1 MTKLPKAGDVAE
13 LVRLPALLSVPG
25 DVFLG
30 AVTSGKRRRP
40 SEVAGLTGA
49 SCCLYLAGMS
59 LNDYADR
66 DVDAA
71 ERPKRPIPSGRVGP
85 GFALGLSVGL
95 TAAGLGISLAAGGRR
110 ALGVALPLA
119 ATVWAYD
126 LALKKTPLGPA
137 AMAAARSLDVLMGA
151 GTLNALST
159 MPAAGVVGG
168 HIFLTTVVSRQEARG
183 GTRALA
189 LGALAGSAAV
199 TAAAAR
205 VSRGKTTGSL
215 GRRLARATSLAL
227 LGAHAASMAEA
238 ELAAVRDP
246 RAKNLQK
253 VVGAGVLGLMPLEG
267 GMLVASGAPGA
278 PGGAAA
284 LAAAWPLARHL
295 ARKRSVT

>member
-30 AVTSGKRRRP
+30 AATSGKSRSP
-40 SEVAGLTGA
+40 SEVAGLTVA
-49 SCCLYLAGMS
+49 SCCFYLAGMS

-66 DVDAA
+66 DVDAV
-71 ERPKRPIPSGRVGP
+71 ERPKRPVPSGRVGA

-137 AMAAARSLDVLMGA
+137 AMATARSLDVLMGA
-151 GTLNALST
+151 GTLNARATL
-159 MPAAGVVGG
+159 PAAGVVGG
-168 HIFLTTVVSRQEARG
+168 HILLITTVSRQEAQG

-199 TAAAAR
+199 TAAAAKI
-205 VSRGKTTGSL
+205 SFNKGIAGSL
-215 GRRLARATSLAL
+215 GRRIARAASLAL
-227 LGAHAASMAEA
+227 LGAHAASMAGA
-238 ELAAVRDP
+238 ELAALRDP

-267 GMLVASGAPGA
+267 GMLASSGAPGR
-278 PGGAAA
+278 AAA
-284 LAAAWPLARHL
+284 LAVAWPLARHL

>member
-1 MTKLPKAGDVAE
+1 MSRLPKAGDVAE

-25 DVFLG
+25 DVFVG
-30 AVTSGKRRRP
+30 AATSGKGRSA
-40 SEVAGLTGA
+40 SELAGLTGA

-66 DVDAA
+66 EVDAV

-95 TAAGLGISLAAGGRR
+95 TGAGLGLALAAGGRR

-151 GTLNALST
+151 GTLDAKAAL
-159 MPAAGVVGG
+159 PAAGVVGG
-168 HIFLTTVVSRQEARG
+168 HILLITTVSRQEAQG
-183 GTRALA
+183 GTRQLA
-189 LGALAGSAAV
+189 VAALAGSAAV
-199 TAAAAR
+199 VLAAADTFPAK
-205 VSRGKTTGSL
+205 GNAGSP
-215 GRRLARATSLAL
+215 GRRTGRAASLAL
-227 LGAHAASMAEA
+227 FGAHAANMAAA
-238 ELAAVRDP
+238 EVAAIRDP

-267 GMLVASGAPGA
+267 GILAASGAGVR
-278 PGGAAA
+278 AAA
-284 LAAAWPLARHL
+284 LAAAWPLARRL
-295 ARKRSVT
+295 AKKRPVT

>member
-13 LVRLPALLSVPG
+13 LVRLPALFSVPG

-30 AVTSGKRRRP
+30 AATSGKRRRP

-66 DVDAA
+66 DVDAV
-71 ERPKRPIPSGRVGP
+71 ERPRRPIPSGRVEP

-95 TAAGLGISLAAGGRR
+95 TAAGLGIALAAGGRR

-137 AMAAARSLDVLMGA
+137 AMATARSLDVLMGA
-151 GTLNALST
+151 GTLNARST

-168 HIFLTTVVSRQEARG
+168 TYC
-183 GTRALA
+183 
-189 LGALAGSAAV
+189 
-199 TAAAAR
+199 
-205 VSRGKTTGSL
+205 
-215 GRRLARATSLAL
+215 
-227 LGAHAASMAEA
+227 
-238 ELAAVRDP
+238 
-246 RAKNLQK
+246 
-253 VVGAGVLGLMPLEG
+253 
-267 GMLVASGAPGA
+267 
-278 PGGAAA
+278 
-284 LAAAWPLARHL
+284 
-295 ARKRSVT
+295 